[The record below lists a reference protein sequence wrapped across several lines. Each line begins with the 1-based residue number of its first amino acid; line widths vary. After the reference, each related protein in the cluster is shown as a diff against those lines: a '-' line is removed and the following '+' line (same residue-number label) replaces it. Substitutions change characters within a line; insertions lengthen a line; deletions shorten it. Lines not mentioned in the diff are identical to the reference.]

1 VRKSRRRAAGLADM
15 SDEEII
21 GILKMIQEQLN
32 RMEARQVSVKETI
45 EQTAP
50 PVQGSF
56 ASVNQ

>member
-1 VRKSRRRAAGLADM
+1 M